1 MKYNDLTISTR
12 IILKVIF
19 AFLAL
24 LFLWMTRDII
34 LLLLM
39 ALILASAME
48 PLVDYLH
55 HKRIPR
61 GLSVI
66 MVYIVV
72 IGLGVLIVYSM
83 IPPVIEQF
91 KMLLLLILIVA
102 VLKAVMPWHR
112 IASNVPLVKPLDM
125 VMVLLVIFAVSAP
138 VGWEAV

>member
-1 MKYNDLTISTR
+1 MKYSDLTTSTR
-12 IILKVIF
+12 VILKVIF

-24 LFLWMTRDII
+24 VFLWLVRDIL

-55 HKRIPR
+55 HKKVPR

-66 MVYIVV
+66 MVYVVV
-72 IGLGVLIVYSM
+72 IGTAALVVYLM

-91 KMLLLLILIVA
+91 KILKTN
-102 VLKAVMPWHR
+102 LN
-112 IASNVPLVKPLDM
+112 S
-125 VMVLLVIFAVSAP
+125 
-138 VGWEAV
+138 